1 MDVRDVV
8 ITRDKINLICPY
20 PIWDFYLIEII
31 HEVNEHARLRVEALL
46 EWDSREELEDI
57 INDVKE
63 SDVIQ
68 VIIQSEDDSEILFTG
83 VPVNVDVRINGHEGI
98 LILEC
103 YSGTYYMDIHECS
116 RSFQNVSMQY
126 SDMVEFVVGQYSE
139 GAFKNTGAVG
149 RTIDRPVIQYKETD
163 WQFLKRM
170 ASEVGTVVTADVS
183 SKDAKLWLGIPD
195 KIKSAEIGLERVLK
209 KKKFESEYQNEHCY
223 YEVSLA
229 DEYLKIGDMVDVL
242 GDQVFVTKAVF
253 KYEKDDGVLRTH
265 YRLEEPPRMKRFG
278 NEGVKGISLEGR
290 VLDVKLDHVK
300 VHLDV
305 DENQAVSD
313 AFWYPCKAE
322 ANNVWY
328 VMPHIGER
336 VSLYIADMKEIGLCM
351 TQIRGKE
358 EQMGTPGSLSK
369 PTEKYML
376 TKWHQ
381 QIALREEDIE
391 WDSVLVKIIL
401 DEDCI
406 YVDSNDIIEI
416 ATEIELNVGKAEFD
430 YFENGRRRSGRG
442 ETKNILLRAE
452 NLITMQ
458 VIETESVI
466 ELDRHA
472 RIHASSKIRQVG
484 GHVLPTPI
492 GFGGGG

>member
-1 MDVRDVV
+1 MDVKDVV
-8 ITRDKINLICPY
+8 ITRDKISLICPY
-20 PIWDFYLIEII
+20 PVWDFYLIEIT
-31 HEVNEHARLRVEALL
+31 HEVNEHARLRVEAFL
-46 EWDSREELEDI
+46 EWDTREELEKI
-57 INDVKE
+57 IYDVKE

-68 VIIQSEDDSEILFTG
+68 VIIQNEDDSGILFTG
-83 VPVNVDVRINGHEGI
+83 VPVNVDVQINGHEGI

-103 YSGTYYMDIHECS
+103 CSGTYNMDIHECS

-126 SDMVEFVVGQYSE
+126 DDMLDFVVGGYTE
-139 GAFKNTGAVG
+139 GAFKNTGAAG
-149 RTIDRPVIQYKETD
+149 RVLDRPVIQYKETD

-170 ASEVGTVVTADVS
+170 ASEVGTVLTADVS
-183 SKDAKLWLGIPD
+183 SKNAKLWLGVPD
-195 KIKSAEIGLERVLK
+195 KSKSAVIGLERVLK
-209 KKKFESEYQNEHCY
+209 NKKVESEYQKEHCY
-223 YEVSLA
+223 YEVSLV
-229 DEYLKIGDMVDVL
+229 DEYLKIGDEVEVL

-253 KYEKDDGVLRTH
+253 IYEKDDGILRTQ
-265 YRLEEPPRMKRFG
+265 YRLEELPRMKRFG
-278 NEGVKGISLEGR
+278 NERVKGICLDGT
-290 VLDVKLDHVK
+290 VLDVKLDHLK
-300 VHLDV
+300 IHLDV
-305 DENQAVSD
+305 DENQAVSE

-322 ANNVWY
+322 ASNVWY
-328 VMPHIGER
+328 TMPHIGER
-336 VSLYIADMKEIGLCM
+336 VSLYIADMNEVGLCM
-351 TQIRGKE
+351 AEIRGAE

-381 QIALREEDIE
+381 QMALREDDIE
-391 WDSVLVKIIL
+391 LDSVLVNIVM

-416 ATEIELNVGKAEFD
+416 AAGIEMNVGKAEFEF
-430 YFENGRRRSGRG
+430 FENGQRRSGRG

-458 VIETESVI
+458 VVETESVI

-472 RIHASSKIRQVG
+472 RIHASSRIRMVG
-484 GHVLPTPI
+484 GHILPTP